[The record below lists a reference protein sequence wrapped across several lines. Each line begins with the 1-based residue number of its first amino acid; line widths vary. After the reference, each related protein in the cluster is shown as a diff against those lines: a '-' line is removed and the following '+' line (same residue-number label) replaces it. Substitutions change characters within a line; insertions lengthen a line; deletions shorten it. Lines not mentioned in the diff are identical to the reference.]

1 MAVACWSTSLLST
14 TFQLAEA
21 VGRHRKWTKERRN
34 EGSKWLPLPGV
45 PLFVQLK
52 LAAHLLA
59 SSRNKEPFRWSLVIL
74 VVWLFRERCA
84 LSSMYLFVCTV
95 RLYTIRLYC
104 PACTIRTIRTI
115 RLVDRPLQHSSQA
128 CSAYKPTFLLLL
140 FPLLYIYLRT
150 LTECAAIKD
159 DDRFTFAL
167 LGRAYWI
174 SKEIAVRWSG
184 KKMAKRWSYGEMTVQ
199 RDGHAKR

>member
-1 MAVACWSTSLLST
+1 MEFGDFSGLI
-14 TFQLAEA
+14 
-21 VGRHRKWTKERRN
+21 
-34 EGSKWLPLPGV
+34 V
-45 PLFVQLK
+45 PREMCTVQYVLFG
-52 LAAHLLA
+52 
-59 SSRNKEPFRWSLVIL
+59 
-74 VVWLFRERCA
+74 
-84 LSSMYLFVCTV
+84 CTV
-95 RLYTIRLYC
+95 RLYTIRLHC

-167 LGRAYWI
+167 LGRAY
-174 SKEIAVRWSG
+174 
-184 KKMAKRWSYGEMTVQ
+184 
-199 RDGHAKR
+199 